1 MAALLG
7 AHGPALRRVAPPLE
21 PVRRRTPRTPS
32 SARWRSTSGGSDSV
46 ERATEAAW
54 LKVVIR
60 NEALAIRRARGES
73 VGREDVDLDTRVA
86 ADLRALEDRLAS
98 RERAARSAEALRELK
113 PDEALALLMKAEGHS
128 YQEIAESQG
137 WTYTKV
143 NRSITEGRARF
154 LKTFRAIEE
163 GESCER
169 LAPLLAALAAGSAT
183 AAQLREARPHLRHCA
198 HCRATLRAL
207 HVPLRQRV
215 AALLPFG
222 VVVEPL
228 RQLTRRGA
236 RPNRR
241 RISIPSRR
249 PRSRGRR
256 SKLPAALEHAERA
269 SRLPSPRPAFQALL
283 HRIAN
288 SDFVTSAQVAAS
300 TGGGRTAAVAALIGV
315 CLSGVGAGTYC
326 VATALL
332 PDPPMV
338 KAEQPAT
345 KNGSRPHRP
354 HDDPPPH
361 DRPGRPSPAPW
372 PWRPSAP
379 TPTPTRRTQSRPG
392 APRLARVLVVPEQR
406 TRARVRLRVP
416 RRGRSGVGRPRRRP
430 RRRHQTFERLR
441 RVAWRRLGRRR
452 IGDEWRGVPAV
463 RGTRALLRILGCCA
477 AMALYAPPAHAGV
490 YDVWSCQGA

>member
-1 MAALLG
+1 VAALLA
-7 AHGPALRRVAPPLE
+7 AHGPALRRIARRWSLCEEDAEDAFQRSLE
-21 PVRRRTPRTPS
+21 IYVRRL
-32 SARWRSTSGGSDSV
+32 DSV
-46 ERATEAAW
+46 ERVTEVAW

-98 RERAARSAEALRELK
+98 RERSARSAEALRELK

-128 YQEIAESQG
+128 YREIAESQG

-169 LAPLLAALAAGSAT
+169 LAPVLAALAAGSAT

-198 HCRATLRAL
+198 HCRAAL
-207 HVPLRQRV
+207 KAMHVPLRRRV

-228 RQLTRRGA
+228 RHLVHRGSRA
-236 RPNRR
+236 APPDLHPIAAP
-241 RISIPSRR
+241 RIE
-249 PRSRGRR
+249 GAAET
-256 SKLPAALEHAERA
+256 LPTAIEHAERA
-269 SRLPSPRPAFQALL
+269 SRLASPRPAFQALL
-283 HRIAN
+283 QRIAH
-288 SDFVTSAQVAAS
+288 SDLVTTAQLAAT

-332 PDPPMV
+332 PEPPIV
-338 KAEQPAT
+338 KSSQHAT
-345 KNGSRPHRP
+345 KSEPRAHRRTTTHRTTSAPPSKPRTMAVARATSTPAPPRKPSQHRTTKTSSSSPKSSAPEREFGLESLAAGGASSSSKPAATTTSKPSNRSGGSR
-354 HDDPPPH
+354 
-361 DRPGRPSPAPW
+361 G
-372 PWRPSAP
+372 
-379 TPTPTRRTQSRPG
+379 G
-392 APRLARVLVVPEQR
+392 
-406 TRARVRLRVP
+406 
-416 RRGRSGVGRPRRRP
+416 GSGGGGSTTSGGEFLP
-430 RRRHQTFERLR
+430 
-441 RVAWRRLGRRR
+441 
-452 IGDEWRGVPAV
+452 
-463 RGTRALLRILGCCA
+463 
-477 AMALYAPPAHAGV
+477 
-490 YDVWSCQGA
+490 